1 MDAGHGNT
9 NGPEILLHLS
19 LSIKV
24 LNLQLPVGQALDIH
38 QATEHHVL
46 QTQALGNIGYQ
57 LSLRD
62 KHKFFIQIAVFAYGL
77 EGSAGSSPSFSYC
90 PP

>member
-9 NGPEILLHLS
+9 NGPEILLHFS

-38 QATEHHVL
+38 QATEHYVL